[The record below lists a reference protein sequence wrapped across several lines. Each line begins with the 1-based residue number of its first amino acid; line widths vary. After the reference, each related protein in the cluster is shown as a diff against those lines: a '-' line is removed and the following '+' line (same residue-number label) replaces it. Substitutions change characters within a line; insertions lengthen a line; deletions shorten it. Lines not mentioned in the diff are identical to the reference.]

1 MAKLWADIIYK
12 WRKQESVLLKSI
24 IDNIKLEQ
32 HTNLL
37 DNLEEDK
44 ETKPDDDNRSNVN
57 CETEEK
63 IDGNIEDDVNDIDI
77 EGVEHPTQNKDA
89 KWKLDI
95 IFKDN
100 LHCPF

>member
-57 CETEEK
+57 CETEESDDNMNDEK
-63 IDGNIEDDVNDIDI
+63 FNIKE
-77 EGVEHPTQNKDA
+77 E
-89 KWKLDI
+89 
-95 IFKDN
+95 F
-100 LHCPF
+100 